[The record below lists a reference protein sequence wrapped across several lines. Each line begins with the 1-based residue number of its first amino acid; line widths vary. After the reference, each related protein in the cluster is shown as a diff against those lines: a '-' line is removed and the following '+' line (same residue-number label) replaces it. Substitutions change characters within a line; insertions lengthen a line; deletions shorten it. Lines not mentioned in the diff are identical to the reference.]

1 MSIVRSLKS
10 SSLTELFKLIE
21 DESKS
26 GRLIVETPISHKTA
40 KRTGIYYVWFKEGNL
55 IAVSDCLNRKGL
67 INLIAGRGWLSPL
80 IVSRLRTLCPTNE
93 PLGSYLR
100 RMKLLTKERLSFI
113 FQIQLHQVYQL
124 FQLTSGRFQFD
135 DFAELQDRILT
146 VPWLE
151 MTGHQIKTTEVV
163 MYALR
168 LMDHGKKL
176 GEHLPDSGLVLQRR
190 PEKPHLRLTTLER
203 KLWQFADGKTSLND
217 ISQIINQPLQVI
229 QIIAFRLLAVGL
241 VDGVFQ
247 NSHEL
252 DQGDHHQRDKNIKS
266 STDYSYLEIEVPS
279 NLKESLFHNLGSM
292 FKKWAPNKEL

>member
-10 SSLTELFKLIE
+10 SSLTALFKLIE

-80 IVSRLRTLCPTNE
+80 VVSRLRTLCPTNE
-93 PLGSYLR
+93 PLGIYLR
-100 RMKLLTKERLSFI
+100 RMKLLKQERLSFI
-113 FQIQLHQVYQL
+113 FQLQLHQIYQL

-135 DFAELQDRILT
+135 DFDELQDRILT

-168 LMDHGKKL
+168 LMNHERKL
-176 GEHLPDSGLVLQRR
+176 SEHLPESNLTLQRQT
-190 PEKPHLRLTTLER
+190 EKSHLRLTTLER
-203 KLWQFADGKTSLND
+203 RLWKLADGKTSL
-217 ISQIINQPLQVI
+217 IGIAQRINQPVQLV
-229 QIIAFRLLAVGL
+229 QITAFRLLAVGL
-241 VDGVFQ
+241 V
-247 NSHEL
+247 N
-252 DQGDHHQRDKNIKS
+252 HHQDKNAEPDYNYLKTNQA
-266 STDYSYLEIEVPS
+266 STS
-279 NLKESLFHNLGSM
+279 NESALASIRTI
-292 FKKWAPNKEL
+292 FKKWTPNKEV